1 MFMIVNEKQNNEN
14 IELKSTVDKI
24 AILSS
29 VKTTFLKLAFRQK
42 IYLL

>member
-1 MFMIVNEKQNNEN
+1 MFIIVNEKKNDEN
-14 IELKSTVDKI
+14 IELKSIVDKI

-29 VKTTFLKLAFRQK
+29 VKTTFLKLAFQQK